1 MKAFPIKQKKLK
13 KLLELFEQLEAEG
26 VLARQN
32 EKNVYVLWRFDLLR
46 FDGQKY
52 CAKCYSGKNGY
63 KLYTNIPG
71 LQALV
76 NNGTIKDIKNVLS
89 SASAVRA
96 KRNEC
101 PSGNPYGRL
110 ERILGNEK
118 KGANVLA
125 GIRLQESDLSKDQ
138 TEVFQQ
144 ILSWVQRSKGKV
156 LRLGGYAGTGKTTL
170 IALLANTLVK
180 KRRVAFCAFAGKAAN
195 VLRQKL
201 QRSGV
206 NLHGIYCGTIHG
218 LIYDPLVDDKTGK
231 VTDWILRPELEQDL
245 LVIDEASMLGDELWK
260 DLLSFEVPILAVGDH
275 GQLPPVT
282 REEGKERQIYLMEKP
297 ELLLEQIHRQAEAN
311 PIIRLATHVRKGGK
325 LLDFE
330 TQDNRIRFVKTNAEE
345 FAGLH
350 YLFYQGDGH
359 LDSAVLCF
367 KNSTRANLNLAI
379 RGQAEFGETPLSSGE
394 TVICLRNNRFGK
406 MSIFNGMRGQVEK
419 VHSIGEHHLD
429 TVIDFVDD
437 GLRLEGRLSRHQFGR
452 GYTFDSLSHFGEQ
465 TGFRTR
471 SWEQVGLLFDYGYAL
486 TVHKAQGS
494 QFAEVFIVAED
505 SYYLH
510 RDPDYRKRWLYT
522 AITRAVERITI
533 ILPKQ

>member
-1 MKAFPIKQKKLK
+1 MKAFPIKRNKLE

-26 VLARQN
+26 VLVRQKEN
-32 EKNVYVLWRFDLLR
+32 NLYVLWRFDLLR
-46 FDGQKY
+46 FDGQTY
-52 CAKCYSGKNGY
+52 CAKCYSGKRGY
-63 KLYTNIPG
+63 KLYTTIPG

-76 NNGTIKDIKNVLS
+76 NAGTIRDIKNVLS

-96 KRNEC
+96 KRNVC
-101 PSGNPYGRL
+101 SSGNPYGRL
-110 ERILGNEK
+110 ERILVDQK
-118 KGANVLA
+118 KSAEVSA
-125 GIRLQESDLSKDQ
+125 GIRLQERDLSKDQ

-144 ILSWVQRSKGKV
+144 VLSWVRRSKGKV
-156 LRLGGYAGTGKTTL
+156 LKLGGYAGTGKTTL

-201 QRSGV
+201 RRSGV
-206 NLHGIYCGTIHG
+206 NLHGVYCGTIHG
-218 LIYDPLVDDKTGK
+218 LIYHPLVDDKTGK

-245 LVIDEASMLGDELWK
+245 LVIDEASMVGYELWK
-260 DLLSFEVPILAVGDH
+260 DLLSYEVPILAVGDH
-275 GQLPPVT
+275 GQLPPVSRT
-282 REEGKERQIYLMEKP
+282 EGKERQIYLMEKP
-297 ELLLEQIHRQAEAN
+297 DLLLERIHRQAEAN
-311 PIIRLATHVRKGGK
+311 PIIRLATHVRKGAE

-330 TQDNRIRFVKTNAEE
+330 TLDNRIRFVNASAED
-345 FAGLH
+345 FASLH
-350 YLFYQGDGH
+350 YLFYPGHGH

-367 KNSTRANLNLAI
+367 TNSTRVNLNLAI
-379 RGQAEFGETPLSSGE
+379 RRQAEFAETPLCSGE

-406 MSIFNGMRGQVEK
+406 MSIFNGMRGRVEK
-419 VHSIGEHHLD
+419 VHPVGEHHFD

-452 GYTFDSLSHFGEQ
+452 SYTFDSLSHFSEQ
-465 TGFRTR
+465 TGFRTW

-494 QFAEVFIVAED
+494 QFAEVIMVAED
-505 SYYLH
+505 SYYLGS
-510 RDPDYRKRWLYT
+510 DPEYRKRWLYT

-533 ILPKQ
+533 MVPKQ